1 MSVSHKRVV
10 VSSSNAHHNSTPVF
24 SFSLAGW
31 PHTQSLNCCNYAKQ
45 IPGLQPLLYPSLD
58 QAALWK
64 KIHEGEKRPR
74 QDVSRPAHHTPA
86 NKQRSSQALRRSDF
100 EFLKGGVF
108 LILEQDGVLECV
120 RVP

>member
-1 MSVSHKRVV
+1 MHTLTAVL
-10 VSSSNAHHNSTPVF
+10 F
-24 SFSLAGW
+24 SLSLAGW

-64 KIHEGEKRPR
+64 KKIHEGEKRPG
-74 QDVSRPAHHTPA
+74 QDVSKPAHHTPA
-86 NKQRSSQALRRSDF
+86 SKQRSSQALRRSDF

-108 LILEQDGVLECV
+108 LISEQDGVLECA
-120 RVP
+120 RVS